1 MLAMISDNKNRSPRL
16 RKKLHLGEFKEFGFQ
31 FAATHKTELD
41 EIAAEALV
49 DAFLQE
55 LVEPRGLAFAGWTDG
70 GFIVMYGKGSATAE
84 DQEALRTWFAARP
97 EVASVD
103 IGPLVDAWR

>member
-1 MLAMISDNKNRSPRL
+1 MPAMIAINKNRSQRL
-16 RKKLHLGEFKEFGFQ
+16 KKKLHLGEFKEFGFQ

-41 EIAAEALV
+41 EATADALV
-49 DAFLQE
+49 VAFLKE

-70 GFIVMYGKGSATAE
+70 GFIVVYGKGSATAE
-84 DQEALRTWFAARP
+84 DQEALRAWFAARP
-97 EVASVD
+97 EVASVE